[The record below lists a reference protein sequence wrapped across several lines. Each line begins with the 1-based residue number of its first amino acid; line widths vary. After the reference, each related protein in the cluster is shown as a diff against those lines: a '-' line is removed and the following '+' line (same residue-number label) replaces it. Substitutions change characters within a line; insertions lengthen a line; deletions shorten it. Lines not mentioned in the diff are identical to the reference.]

1 MNMQPSMSRPPIMSE
16 RRVGLLGALFAAI
29 GPVSMSLYTPAM
41 PEIVTAFGTTEAAVK
56 MSLSLYFA
64 GFAFAQLFC
73 GPISDG
79 VGRRPVTVAFMTIYT
94 GASILAVTAWNI
106 DVLILARFLQGIGA
120 AVGVAMSRAIVRDLF
135 EHEQSARIMNM
146 IGIILAVGPAAAPT
160 IGGVTMEL
168 AGWHAIFLVMA
179 VAGIGI
185 ALAAIFL
192 LRETVERDL
201 SRIRP
206 RQLLRN
212 YVLLVSTPYFMTA
225 SLMNAGATGALYAL
239 ATILPFVLMGP
250 IALTPTQFGASMT
263 IQSFSYLF
271 GSLALRFL
279 MPRFGAFRLV
289 PVGLVVMACGATAMA
304 LVPHIFEPG
313 FLLVMAPVGVYAF
326 GIAFITAAMTTA
338 AMAPFP
344 RNAGSAAAMIGFMQM
359 GAGLLGGTV
368 AALIGDPV
376 LAFTTVVPCLALMSI
391 VSWLIWRRLPEP
403 EMATPVSQPVVLE

>member
-1 MNMQPSMSRPPIMSE
+1 MNMQTATAKPLMSE

-41 PEIVTAFGTTEAAVK
+41 PEIVTAFGTTDAAVK

-64 GFAFAQLFC
+64 GFALAQLFC

-79 VGRRPVTVAFMTIYT
+79 VGRRPVTVAFMMIYT
-94 GASILAVTAWNI
+94 ASSILAVLAWDI
-106 DVLILARFLQGIGA
+106 QVLILARFLQGVGA
-120 AVGVAMSRAIVRDLF
+120 AVGVAMSRAIVRDRF
-135 EHEQSARIMNM
+135 AQEQSARIMNM
-146 IGIILAVGPAAAPT
+146 IGSILAVGPAAAPT
-160 IGGVTMEL
+160 VGGITMEL
-168 AGWHAIFLVMA
+168 AGWHAIFLIMV
-179 VAGIGI
+179 VAGIVI
-185 ALAAIFL
+185 ALAAIFA
-192 LRETVERDL
+192 LRETVTRDL

-206 RQLLRN
+206 MSLIRN
-212 YVLLVSTPYFMTA
+212 YANLLTTPYFVTS

-250 IALTPTQFGASMT
+250 VGLTPTQFGMSMLV
-263 IQSFSYLF
+263 QSLSYLS

-279 MPRFGAFRLV
+279 MPRFGSFRLV
-289 PVGLVVMACGATAMA
+289 PVGLVLMGGGAASMAVLLHVYEPTFLNVMG
-304 LVPHIFEPG
+304 
-313 FLLVMAPVGVYAF
+313 PVGVYAF

-359 GAGLLGGTV
+359 GAGLLGGAV

-376 LAFTTVVPCLALMSI
+376 LALTTVTPCLGLMSI
-391 VSWLIWRRLPEP
+391 VSWFIWRRLPEP
-403 EMATPVSQPVVLE
+403 EAATRVIEPVVLE